1 VDLVDNYIYKDTG
14 GKNMSQE
21 KVALVT
27 GVSSG
32 IGRAIAG
39 LLSRHGF
46 RVFGTTRGNGGA
58 KRALENVELV
68 HVDVRDEE
76 SVHSCVRTVL
86 DRAGRIDAL
95 VNNAGY
101 TLIGSLE
108 ETTTEEAKRLF
119 ETNFFG
125 VLRMTQAVLRFMR
138 EQRSGRVANIG
149 SLVGFVPAPYQG
161 IYCASKHALEG
172 YSESLDH
179 EVRQFGIRV
188 SVIEPGFTRTNI
200 AQNSQIAGDPLDVY
214 TEGRNRVLQA
224 VAQNIAKG
232 ATPVGVAEVVL
243 KALTSESPR
252 SRYPVGREV
261 KFVGRLRKFAPS
273 SLFDRGLR
281 KQFRLDPA

>member
-1 VDLVDNYIYKDTG
+1 
-14 GKNMSQE
+14 MSQE

-46 RVFGTTRGNGGA
+46 RVFGTARGNGGA
-58 KRALENVELV
+58 KRSLENVELV
-68 HVDVRDEE
+68 HVDVRNEE
-76 SVHSCVRTVL
+76 AVDSCVRTVL

-108 ETTTEEAKRLF
+108 ETAIEEAKQLF
-119 ETNFFG
+119 DTNFFG

-138 EQRSGRVANIG
+138 EQRSGRIVNIG

-200 AQNSQIAGDPLDVY
+200 AQNSQIVGRPLEVY
-214 TEGRNRVLQA
+214 VDDRNRVLET
-224 VAQNIAKG
+224 VSQNIAKG
-232 ATPVGVAEVVL
+232 GTPLGVAEVVL
-243 KALTSESPR
+243 DALTTQSPR

-261 KFVGRLRKFAPS
+261 KFVSGLRKFGPTK
-273 SLFDRGLR
+273 LFEWGLR
-281 KQFRLDPA
+281 KQFQLDTA

>member
-1 VDLVDNYIYKDTG
+1 MNDK
-14 GKNMSQE
+14 

-32 IGRAIAG
+32 IGRATAA
-39 LLSRHGF
+39 LLSGRGF
-46 RVFGTTRGNGGA
+46 RVFGTMRKPSEINGP
-58 KRALENVELV
+58 LEGVELV
-68 HVDVRDEE
+68 RLDVRDEE
-76 SVHSCVRTVL
+76 SVRSCVRTVL
-86 DRAGRIDAL
+86 DRAGRMDAL

-108 ETTTEEAKRLF
+108 ETAIGEAKELF
-119 ETNFFG
+119 DTNFFG

-138 EQRSGRVANIG
+138 EQRSGRIVNIG
-149 SLVGFVPAPYQG
+149 SVVGFVPAPYQG

-179 EVRQFGIRV
+179 EVRKFGIHV
-188 SVIEPGFTRTNI
+188 SVVEPGFTRTNI
-200 AQNSQIAGDPLDVY
+200 AQNGQIAGRPLDVY
-214 TEGRNRVLQA
+214 ADDRNRVLEA
-224 VAQNIAKG
+224 VSQNIAKG

-273 SLFDRGLR
+273 SLF
-281 KQFRLDPA
+281 

>member
-1 VDLVDNYIYKDTG
+1 
-14 GKNMSQE
+14 MSQE

-39 LLSRHGF
+39 LLCRHGF
-46 RVFGTTRGNGGA
+46 RVFGTARGNGGA
-58 KRALENVELV
+58 KSLENVELL

-108 ETTTEEAKRLF
+108 ETAIEEAKQLF
-119 ETNFFG
+119 EANFFG

-138 EQRSGRVANIG
+138 DQRSGRIVNIG

-161 IYCASKHALEG
+161 I
-172 YSESLDH
+172 
-179 EVRQFGIRV
+179 
-188 SVIEPGFTRTNI
+188 
-200 AQNSQIAGDPLDVY
+200 
-214 TEGRNRVLQA
+214 
-224 VAQNIAKG
+224 
-232 ATPVGVAEVVL
+232 
-243 KALTSESPR
+243 
-252 SRYPVGREV
+252 
-261 KFVGRLRKFAPS
+261 
-273 SLFDRGLR
+273 
-281 KQFRLDPA
+281 

>member
-1 VDLVDNYIYKDTG
+1 
-14 GKNMSQE
+14 MSKE

-46 RVFGTTRGNGGA
+46 RVFGTARGNGGV
-58 KRALENVELV
+58 KKALENVELV

-86 DRAGRIDAL
+86 DRAGRMDAL

-149 SLVGFVPAPYQG
+149 SVVGFLPAPYQG
-161 IYCASKHALEG
+161 IYGASKHALEG

-188 SVIEPGFTRTNI
+188 SVIEPGFTQSKI
-200 AQNSQIAGDPLDVY
+200 AQNSLLATQSLPEY
-214 TEGRNRVLQA
+214 TNDRNRVVA
-224 VAQNIAKG
+224 VIQESIAKG
-232 ATPVGVAEVVL
+232 EDPVKVASIVFE
-243 KALTSESPR
+243 ALTSTSPR
-252 SRYPVGREV
+252 QRYVAGRESR
-261 KFVGRLRKFAPS
+261 FISPLRKFAPS
-273 SLFDRGLR
+273 KLFDKGLR
-281 KQFRLDPA
+281 KQFRLDAA